1 MRSRT
6 ADDLG
11 GRCPH
16 CYLPPTPT
24 CLCDELPQLAPRLEL
39 VIVRHALER
48 KKSSNSARWAAL
60 ALPGTRVES
69 YGALDAPLQPEALV
83 GPGTW
88 VLYPHGAPTLPP
100 AEPPRRLIVVDGSWT
115 QARRIL
121 QKVGAFRALPRLSLP
136 PPPPRPRLRA
146 QLREEGMSTLE
157 AIAGAYRLLG
167 EPAVADALELL
178 FMRAVA
184 RSEKIRGRR
193 TI

>member
-1 MRSRT
+1 LRSRT

-11 GRCPH
+11 GRCPR

-24 CLCDELPQLAPRLEL
+24 CLCDELPRLTPRLQL

-48 KKSSNSARWAAL
+48 KKSTNSARWAAL
-60 ALPGTRVES
+60 ALPRTRVET
-69 YGALDAPLQPEALV
+69 YGALDAPLDPASLV
-83 GPGTW
+83 GPHTW
-88 VLYPHGAPTLPP
+88 VLYPHGAPTEPP
-100 AEPPRRLIVVDGSWT
+100 AIPPTRLIVVDGSWT

-121 QKVGAFRALPRLSLP
+121 QKVDALRSLPRLSLP

-146 QLREEGMSTLE
+146 QLKEEGMSTLE

-167 EPAVADALELL
+167 EPEVAEALETL
-178 FMRAVA
+178 FTRAVA